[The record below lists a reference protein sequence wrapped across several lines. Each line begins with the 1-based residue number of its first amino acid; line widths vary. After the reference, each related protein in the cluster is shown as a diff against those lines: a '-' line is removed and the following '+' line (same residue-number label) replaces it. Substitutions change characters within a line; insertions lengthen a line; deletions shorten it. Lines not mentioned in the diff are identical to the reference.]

1 MSEESFEG
9 TNREMLEQVLKN
21 LKAKDPDIEGIII
34 AKNDG
39 LVIASLLSTNEDPLL
54 ISALTASLYSMSI
67 QAITKLQRGSMKQ
80 LLITGTKGM
89 ILVKEIND
97 QASIGAILSS
107 KANIGLAMIE
117 LDRAIKKIRN
127 IIESM

>member
-9 TNREMLEQVLKN
+9 TNREMLEQVLRN
-21 LKAKDPDIEGIII
+21 LKSKDPDIEGIII